1 MDFRSYVRTHPDFPT
16 PGTTFYDI
24 APLLA
29 DGTAWHNALD
39 MLSDK
44 LLVFKPDVL
53 VGIESRGF
61 LLAAPLAYRL
71 ACGFCMVRK
80 AGKLPGP
87 VKSLSYELEY
97 AQSTI
102 EVQTDCVKPGQRV
115 VILDDVLA
123 SGGTASAA
131 VKLMREVG
139 GDVQGA
145 AFLLELSKLNGRSKL
160 NLPYYTLMTF

>member
-1 MDFRSYVRTHPDFPT
+1 MDFRKYVRTQPDFPT
-16 PGTTFYDI
+16 PGTLFYDI

-39 MLSDK
+39 QLSEK
-44 LLVFKPDVL
+44 ILVFKPDML
-53 VGIESRGF
+53 IGIESRGF

-71 ACGFCMVRK
+71 ACGFAMVRK
-80 AGKLPGP
+80 AGKLPGET
-87 VKSLSYELEY
+87 KSISYELEY

-123 SGGTASAA
+123 TGGTAAA
-131 VKLMREVG
+131 TVQLLRDVG
-139 GDVQGA
+139 ADVQGA
-145 AFLLELSKLNGRSKL
+145 AFLLEISKLNGRSKIDM
-160 NLPYYTLMTF
+160 PYYTLMTL